1 MIYVWYITLGYQ
13 NSCKIITNDYH
24 NGNTCIIL
32 SMDET
37 YVDHRPHPKFNE
49 VNNDVTSHAT
59 MVICNLTYIATK
71 ILVAIVICNKNMVI
85 GQL

>member
-1 MIYVWYITLGYQ
+1 
-13 NSCKIITNDYH
+13 
-24 NGNTCIIL
+24 
-32 SMDET
+32 MDET

-71 ILVAIVICNKNMVI
+71 ILVAIDICNKNMVI